1 MSFLKNR
8 TVLGVI
14 CIVLS
19 LIICFAITPLFNSS
33 LSQKVGIVRVVKD
46 IKTGEQI
53 TKDMVQTIEV
63 GSFNLPKDV
72 VKSTDTAVG
81 KYITADLVAGDYI
94 LKAKLTEVPTEG
106 NAYLYN
112 LNGQKQAISVTIKN
126 FSIGLSGKLISGDI
140 VSVIVPDYRKQ
151 GTTVIP
157 AELQYVQV
165 IAVTANTGYDTDG
178 GKQAADTVKNDNEKV
193 LPATVTL
200 LTTPE
205 QSKILAE
212 LEADGKL
219 HMSLVYRGTKE
230 NAAKFLESQDA
241 VIAKLYPKSVGKNEA
256 VKKEGTSELKY
267 TMPEKE
273 TSKP

>member
-19 LIICFAITPLFNSS
+19 LIICFAITPLFNPS

-72 VKSTDTAVG
+72 VKSTDAAVG
-81 KYITADLVAGDYI
+81 KYITADLIAGDYI

-140 VSVIVPDYRKQ
+140 VSVMIIESREQRSFLQSFSMCKLLQ
-151 GTTVIP
+151 SLLIP
-157 AELQYVQV
+157 GMTPMVENKLQ
-165 IAVTANTGYDTDG
+165 
-178 GKQAADTVKNDNEKV
+178 
-193 LPATVTL
+193 
-200 LTTPE
+200 
-205 QSKILAE
+205 IL
-212 LEADGKL
+212 
-219 HMSLVYRGTKE
+219 
-230 NAAKFLESQDA
+230 
-241 VIAKLYPKSVGKNEA
+241 
-256 VKKEGTSELKY
+256 
-267 TMPEKE
+267 
-273 TSKP
+273 